1 MGPRSKMDLSILR
14 KPLGSVSRRDLR
26 CTMFSVRY
34 SGTAKRAV
42 YERITHMISQGQ
54 ENADNQRSILKV
66 LETIRLILRR
76 LSIEDADFILE
87 LVNEPSW
94 LRFIGDK
101 GVRSARD
108 YILKGP
114 VESYER
120 FGFGLY
126 LVELKEN
133 GTPIGICGLIKRES
147 LKDVDLGFA
156 FLPKFWGNGYAY
168 ESASAV
174 MAYGKSAFGLNR
186 IVAVTTPDNHSS
198 IKVLEKLGFK
208 FEQMVRLSVDAPEIK
223 LFAHVESVEQQK
235 GRR

>member
-1 MGPRSKMDLSILR
+1 M
-14 KPLGSVSRRDLR
+14 
-26 CTMFSVRY
+26 
-34 SGTAKRAV
+34 
-42 YERITHMISQGQ
+42 
-54 ENADNQRSILKV
+54 KV
-66 LETIRLILRR
+66 LETSRLILRR
-76 LSIEDADFILE
+76 LSIEDADFILD

-101 GVRSARD
+101 GVRTIADARE

-126 LVELKEN
+126 LVELKRD
-133 GTPIGICGLIKRES
+133 GIPIGICGLIKRES
-147 LKDVDLGFA
+147 LKDVDIGFA

-174 MAYGKSAFGLNR
+174 MAYGRSAFGLDR

-198 IKVLEKLGFK
+198 IKVLEKLGLR
-208 FEQMVRLSVDAPEIK
+208 FEQMVKLSEDGPEIK
-223 LFAHVESVEQQK
+223 LFAHDA
-235 GRR
+235 GRI

>member
-1 MGPRSKMDLSILR
+1 MGLAGRLCGPRLNNTIN
-14 KPLGSVSRRDLR
+14 GEY
-26 CTMFSVRY
+26 T
-34 SGTAKRAV
+34 
-42 YERITHMISQGQ
+42 
-54 ENADNQRSILKV
+54 LKV
-66 LETIRLILRR
+66 LETTRLILRR
-76 LSIEDADFILE
+76 LSTEDADFILE

-101 GVRSARD
+101 GVRSIADARD

-114 VESYER
+114 VKSYER

-174 MAYGKSAFGLNR
+174 MAYGKSALGLNR
-186 IVAVTTPDNHSS
+186 IVAVTTPENHSS
-198 IKVLEKLGFK
+198 IKVLEKLGFR
-208 FEQMVRLSVDAPEIK
+208 FEQMVRLSVDAMEIK
-223 LFAHVESVEQQK
+223 LLAHDESV
-235 GRR
+235 